1 MLSGDN
7 PVTVSQ
13 IAGKAGLEGAEQYM
27 DARNLPEDFEELR
40 EIVEKYS
47 VFGRVRPEQKQNII
61 KACQANGKVAGMV
74 GDGVNDV
81 LALKDADCG
90 IAMAAGSDAA
100 KQVAH
105 IVLLDSNLPA

>member
-1 MLSGDN
+1 M
-7 PVTVSQ
+7 TVSQ
-13 IAGKAGLEGAEQYM
+13 IAGKAGLEGADKYL

-40 EIVEKYS
+40 EVVEKDA

-81 LALKDADCG
+81 LA
-90 IAMAAGSDAA
+90 
-100 KQVAH
+100 
-105 IVLLDSNLPA
+105 